1 MKRKMPKPT
10 TRKAASASGSPEN
23 KKFMPE
29 QKRRWERAVAEE
41 TSPKALAEHRAAAD
55 RGALAIDA
63 SRDLLRDVVRLLR
76 AERERQGLTAAEV
89 AERCD
94 MERSALCRLETVA
107 NANPTVAAV
116 CGIAQALGKTLVVRL
131 E

>member
-1 MKRKMPKPT
+1 MKPSKPKST
-10 TRKAASASGSPEN
+10 TRKPAAPSVKPEN
-23 KKFMPE
+23 KKFTPE

-41 TSPKALAEHRAAAD
+41 TSPKAMVEHRAAAE
-55 RGALAIDA
+55 RGARSIDA
-63 SRDLLRDVVRLLR
+63 GRDLLRDVVRMLR

-94 MERSALCRLETVA
+94 MERSALCRLETA
-107 NANPTVAAV
+107 ENANPTVATV
-116 CGIAQALGKTLVVRL
+116 CGIAQALGKSLVVRL